1 MTSRVLRTP
10 LRRLLTAR
18 PRLYLSSLIGIAVGA
33 ALPPS
38 VGLALCVLIGWNVAT
53 GLYLVLAF
61 IMMLR
66 SSPRQLRRR
75 AFLQYDTRWVIL
87 ALVVGSAVATLFAIG
102 QVLGNLKAMPTG
114 TVYWHVGLAG
124 LTLISSWMMVN
135 VIFAQAYAY
144 EYFGPRQHKGI
155 PTALAFPDDVQPDYW
170 DFMYFAMCIGMTCQ
184 VSDVAI
190 RSRVLRRVATIHAM
204 LAFFYNT
211 IVLALTVNISASLL

>member
-18 PRLYLSSLIGIAVGA
+18 PRLYISALIGIVAGA
-33 ALPPS
+33 AMPPS
-38 VGLALCVLIGWNVAT
+38 VSVALSVLIGWNVAT

-87 ALVVGSAVATLFAIG
+87 GLVVACAVATLFAIG
-102 QVLGNLKAMPTG
+102 LVLGNLKEMPVG
-114 TVYWHVGLAG
+114 TVYWHVGLAA
-124 LTLISSWMMVN
+124 LTLVSSWMMVN

-144 EYFGPRQHKGI
+144 EYFGPRQRKDA
-155 PTALAFPDDVQPDYW
+155 PPALAFPDDVQPDYW
-170 DFMYFAMCIGMTCQ
+170 DFMYFSMCIGMTCQ
-184 VSDVAI
+184 VSDVSI
-190 RSRVLRRVATIHAM
+190 RSSILRRVATIHGM

-211 IVLALTVNISASLL
+211 VVLALTVNISASLL

>member
-1 MTSRVLRTP
+1 MTSRALRTP
-10 LRRLLTAR
+10 FRRLLTAR
-18 PRLYLSSLIGIAVGA
+18 PRLYISALIGIVAGA
-33 ALPPS
+33 AMPPAVS
-38 VGLALCVLIGWNVAT
+38 VALSVLIGWNVAT

-87 ALVVGSAVATLFAIG
+87 GLVVACAVATLFAIG
-102 QVLGNLKAMPTG
+102 LVLGNLKEMPAG

-124 LTLISSWMMVN
+124 LTLVSSWMMVN

-144 EYFGPRQHKGI
+144 EYFGPRQRKDA
-155 PTALAFPDDVQPDYW
+155 PPALSFPDDVQPDYW
-170 DFMYFAMCIGMTCQ
+170 DFMYFSMCIGMTCQ
-184 VSDVAI
+184 VSDVSI
-190 RSRVLRRVATIHAM
+190 RSSILRRVATIHGM

-211 IVLALTVNISASLL
+211 VVLALTVNISASLL